1 MINLQTE
8 NIIELIRNNGQ
19 NSEEAAKII
28 NELMKQRDW
37 DKIYQI
43 SEYFGQEISILI
55 DTDEQCFIDWGNMSR
70 VSLSP
75 PVGSKLP
82 FKIWLHTHPR
92 NLAFWSETDQKSLF
106 LAERILEQAAVLGI
120 DGMLLSYNTNL
131 LELKPSTDQ
140 SCWTSERVISWS

>member
-1 MINLQTE
+1 MQTE

-82 FKIWLHTHPR
+82 FD
-92 NLAFWSETDQKSLF
+92 LATYSSKKSRFLSETDQKSLF
-106 LAERILEQAAVLGI
+106 PR
-120 DGMLLSYNTNL
+120 
-131 LELKPSTDQ
+131 
-140 SCWTSERVISWS
+140 